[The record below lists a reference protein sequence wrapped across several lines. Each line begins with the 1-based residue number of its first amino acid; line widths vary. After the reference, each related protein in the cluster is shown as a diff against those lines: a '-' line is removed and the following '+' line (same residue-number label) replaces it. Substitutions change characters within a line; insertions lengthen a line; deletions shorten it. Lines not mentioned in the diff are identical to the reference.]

1 MSKRIILINQA
12 TGPLFID
19 MANEYVKKYND
30 VTLVTGKVMSTYA
43 ELDSK
48 INVVLKKEYNNLKN
62 LSRIYTWLVFFFQ
75 SLFYIMFRR
84 KVDKV
89 LFVSNPPILPFIGVF
104 LSSIKKLEYDVLVY
118 DIYPDALL
126 NFGYLTEKSIIYRFW
141 EKMNKKT
148 YKYANRIFT
157 ISEFMKKVISRTATE
172 KEIEVVY
179 PWVDT
184 SFIVPKNK
192 NENWFVEKHNL
203 LDKKVVLYSGNMGIT
218 HDLMVVLK
226 AAKVL
231 LEKKDERFQFLF
243 IGDGVQ
249 LKDLMKF
256 KEDNLL
262 ENVSFLPYQDADTLP
277 FSFTSADF
285 GIVSLGTGAEGLS
298 VPSKMFYLLA
308 AGCSVISISDKGSEI
323 EYLVNKNDLG
333 ISIVPGKVNDLV
345 DFLTSTNED
354 ELIKAKT
361 NSRNL
366 SYSFTLKN
374 AKKFL

>member
-19 MANEYVKKYND
+19 MANEYVKKYSD
-30 VTLVTGKVMSTYA
+30 VTLVTGKVMPTYA
-43 ELDSK
+43 KLDSK
-48 INVVLKKEYNNLKN
+48 INVVFKKKYNNLKN
-62 LSRIYTWLVFFFQ
+62 YFRVYTWLVFFFQ

-84 KVDKV
+84 KIDKV
-89 LFVSNPPILPFIGVF
+89 LFVSNPPVLPFVGLF
-104 LSSIKKLEYDVLVY
+104 LSSIKKFEYDVLVY

-126 NFGYLTEKSIIYRFW
+126 NFGYITEKSIIYRFW

-148 YKYANRIFT
+148 YKSANRIFT

-192 NENWFVEKHNL
+192 SDNWFVEKHNL

-218 HDLMVVLK
+218 HDLMVVLQ

-262 ENVSFLPYQDADTLP
+262 ENLSFLPYQDADVLP

-333 ISIVPGKVNDLV
+333 ISIEPGKVNDLV
-345 DFLTSTNED
+345 NFLTSTNEA
-354 ELIKAKT
+354 ELNKAKT

-366 SYSFTLKN
+366 SYSFTLNN

>member
-1 MSKRIILINQA
+1 MNKGIILINQA

-19 MANEYVKKYND
+19 MANEYVKKYID
-30 VTLVTGKVMSTYA
+30 VTLITGKVMPTYA
-43 ELDSK
+43 ELDPK
-48 INVVLKKEYNNLKN
+48 INVVFKKKYNNLKN
-62 LSRIYTWLVFFFQ
+62 SSRVYTWLVFFFQ
-75 SLFYIMFRR
+75 SLFYILFRR
-84 KVDKV
+84 KIDKV
-89 LFVSNPPILPFIGVF
+89 LFVSNPPMLPFIGVF
-104 LSSIKKLEYDVLVY
+104 LSCIKKLKYDVLVY

-126 NFGYLTEKSIIYRFW
+126 NFGYVTEKSIIYKFW
-141 EKMNKKT
+141 ERMNEKT

-157 ISEFMKKVISRTATE
+157 ISEFMKVVISRTAKE

-192 NENWFVEKHNL
+192 SENWFIEKHNL
-203 LDKKVVLYSGNMGIT
+203 VDKKVVLYSGNMGIT
-218 HDLMVVLK
+218 HDLMVVLQ

-231 LEKKDERFQFLF
+231 LKKKDERFQFLF

-249 LKDLMKF
+249 LKNLMSF

-262 ENVSFLPYQDADTLP
+262 ENVSFLPYQDADVLP

-333 ISIVPGKVNDLV
+333 ISIEPGNVNDLV
-345 DFLTSTNED
+345 NFLVSTNEA

>member
-1 MSKRIILINQA
+1 MNKKIILINQA

-19 MANEYVKKYND
+19 MANEYVQEYSD
-30 VTLVTGKVMSTYA
+30 VILITGKIMPTYA
-43 ELDSK
+43 ELNPK
-48 INVVLKKEYNNLKN
+48 INVLLKKKYNNLKSY
-62 LSRIYTWLVFFFQ
+62 SRIYTWLVFFFQ
-75 SLFYIMFRR
+75 STFYILFT
-84 KVDKV
+84 KKIDKI
-89 LFVSNPPILPFIGVF
+89 LFVSNPPILPFIGLF
-104 LSSIKKLEYDVLVY
+104 LSYIKKFEYDVLVY

-126 NFGYLTEKSIIYRFW
+126 NFGYLTEKSIIYRVW
-141 EKMNKKT
+141 EKMNEKT
-148 YKYANRIFT
+148 YKYASRIFT
-157 ISEFMKKVISRTATE
+157 ISEFMKKVISRTAKE
-172 KEIEVVY
+172 REIEVIY

-192 NENWFVEKHNL
+192 SENWFVEKHKL

-218 HDLMVVLK
+218 HDLMVVLQ

-249 LKDLMKF
+249 LKDLIKF

-262 ENVSFLPYQDADTLP
+262 ENVSFLPYQDANVLP

-308 AGCSVISISDKGSEI
+308 AGCSIISISDKDSEI
-323 EYLVNKNDLG
+323 EYLVNKNNLG
-333 ISIVPGKVNDLV
+333 ISIEPGKINDLV
-345 DFLTSTNED
+345 NFLISTNEA

>member
-19 MANEYVKKYND
+19 MANEKEKKYSD
-30 VTLVTGKVMSTYA
+30 VTLVTGKVMPTYA
-43 ELDSK
+43 KLDSK
-48 INVVLKKEYNNLKN
+48 INVVFKKKYNNLKN
-62 LSRIYTWLVFFFQ
+62 YFRVYTWLVFFFQ

-84 KVDKV
+84 KIDKV
-89 LFVSNPPILPFIGVF
+89 LFVSNPPVLPFVGLF
-104 LSSIKKLEYDVLVY
+104 LSSIKKFEYDVLVY

-126 NFGYLTEKSIIYRFW
+126 NFGYITEKSIIYRFW

-148 YKYANRIFT
+148 YKSANRIFT

-192 NENWFVEKHNL
+192 SDNWFVEKHNL

-218 HDLMVVLK
+218 HDLMVVLQ

-262 ENVSFLPYQDADTLP
+262 ENLSFLPYQDADVLP

-323 EYLVNKNDLG
+323 E
-333 ISIVPGKVNDLV
+333 
-345 DFLTSTNED
+345 
-354 ELIKAKT
+354 
-361 NSRNL
+361 
-366 SYSFTLKN
+366 
-374 AKKFL
+374 

>member
-1 MSKRIILINQA
+1 MNKRIILINQA

-19 MANEYVKKYND
+19 MANEYVKKYID
-30 VTLVTGKVMSTYA
+30 VTLITGKVMPTYA
-43 ELDSK
+43 ELDPK
-48 INVVLKKEYNNLKN
+48 INVVFKKKYNNLKN
-62 LSRIYTWLVFFFQ
+62 SSRVYTWLVFFFQ
-75 SLFYIMFRR
+75 SLFYILFRR
-84 KVDKV
+84 KIDKV
-89 LFVSNPPILPFIGVF
+89 LFVSNPPMLPFIGVF
-104 LSSIKKLEYDVLVY
+104 LSSIKKFKYDVLVY

-126 NFGYLTEKSIIYRFW
+126 NFGYVTEKSIIYRFW
-141 EKMNKKT
+141 ERMNEKT

-157 ISEFMKKVISRTATE
+157 ISEFMKKVISRRAKE

-192 NENWFVEKHNL
+192 SENWFIEKHNL

-218 HDLMVVLK
+218 HDLMVVLQ

-249 LKDLMKF
+249 LKDLMSF
-256 KEDNLL
+256 KKDNLL
-262 ENVSFLPYQDADTLP
+262 ENVSFLPYQDADVLP

-333 ISIVPGKVNDLV
+333 ISIEPGKVNDLV
-345 DFLTSTNED
+345 NFLVSTNEA